1 MTASA
6 PAWARARPSERARG
20 AGAVVEG
27 AVAAPVQVE
36 VVAEEVAGAVVPAPG
51 AAGEE
56 VAVVAPAEV
65 AVVVVAPGAEAEA
78 VEGAAAVAGEE
89 VAVPVG

>member
-6 PAWARARPSERARG
+6 PAWVRARPSERARA
-20 AGAVVEG
+20 AGAVVVEG
-27 AVAAPVQVE
+27 AVAAPVQVVVGE
-36 VVAEEVAGAVVPAPG
+36 VVEAGAVVPAPG

-56 VAVVAPAEV
+56 VA
-65 AVVVVAPGAEAEA
+65 VVAPGAEAEA

-89 VAVPVG
+89 AAVPVR